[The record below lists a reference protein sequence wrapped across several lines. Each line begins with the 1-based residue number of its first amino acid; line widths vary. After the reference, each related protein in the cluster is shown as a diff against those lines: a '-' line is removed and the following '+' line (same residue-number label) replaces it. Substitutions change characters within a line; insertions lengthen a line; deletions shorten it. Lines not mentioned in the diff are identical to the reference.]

1 MAQHITE
8 DSSTDPVGFMRL
20 LLESQHQQNEQ
31 VTVAL
36 EKIAASGS
44 QVKQGNVS
52 DFRKLHPA
60 VFTGEESH
68 LVAKQWLVDTENL
81 LVAARVPKIDRVDV
95 VKIQLSGVA

>member
-1 MAQHITE
+1 
-8 DSSTDPVGFMRL
+8 MRL
-20 LLESQHQQNEQ
+20 LLESQQQQNGR

-52 DFRKLHPA
+52 DFRRLQPT

-68 LVAKQWLVDTENL
+68 LVVEKWLVDRVNL
-81 LVAARVPKIDRVDV
+81 LVAARVPEIDRVDV
-95 VKIQLSGVA
+95 MNIQRLPIHGIGAIITYTMSQ